1 MKLEILDELMV
12 WAMIIHNIKKERER
26 KQNKQK
32 NMPFAFLQNIPLPMA
47 HSCPKAEPEY
57 DQVSRS
63 NYQF

>member
-1 MKLEILDELMV
+1 MGNDYPQHQK
-12 WAMIIHNIKKERER
+12 RER
-26 KQNKQK
+26 KKTKQTK
-32 NMPFAFLQNIPLPMA
+32 KMPFAFLQNIPLPMA